1 MVESRGGDGS
11 SGTRR
16 RICANGAKRAMARVT
31 QEVLIT
37 VPCGDCKFLKRKCTR
52 ECIFALYFGT
62 DQGVGSFAA
71 VHKVFGA
78 SDVSKLLSNIS
89 SNHCHKAVATISYE
103 AQTRLS
109 DPVYGCVSTILIFL
123 ISEQQ
128 SP

>member
-71 VHKVFGA
+71 VHKVKTRVEVVHVHEVVGGSMSCWHMLA
-78 SDVSKLLSNIS
+78 ALL
-89 SNHCHKAVATISYE
+89 C
-103 AQTRLS
+103 
-109 DPVYGCVSTILIFL
+109 
-123 ISEQQ
+123 
-128 SP
+128 